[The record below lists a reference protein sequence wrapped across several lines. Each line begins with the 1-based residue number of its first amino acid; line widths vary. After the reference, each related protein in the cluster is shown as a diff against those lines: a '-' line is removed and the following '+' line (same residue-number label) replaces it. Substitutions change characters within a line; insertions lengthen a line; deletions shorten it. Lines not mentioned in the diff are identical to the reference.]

1 MKKRLVW
8 RGLLLG
14 MVLSGLGAA
23 QSQPPALNSPP
34 LNLTNALYLSKALT
48 YIQTHALYS
57 SRVDWPKTQA
67 EAQRLAQTTTTTAQL
82 YPFLR
87 EVIRELGDHH
97 SAFQTPTDEG
107 LLLNNLGKPDAGYL
121 AVATLDGLHRVS
133 SVFAGSRAAQAG
145 LRAGDLIVSYQNNG
159 SVSRHLTWRHSGER
173 TTHTATWPLQPN
185 TSPVPAV
192 GRALPNHLG
201 TLELYSNMP
210 WASPTLQIKYAA
222 QAQAQL
228 KSADQTARCG
238 WILDLRRDEGGNTG
252 AMMLAL
258 GPLLGDGS
266 VMTYWP
272 QRQAALSQ
280 QVIYKEGQVK
290 AVVAGRPRDLG
301 LIFALPHPVTLKVK
315 NPPVAVLQGSFT
327 ASAAEGLVVA
337 FHGRPL
343 TRFFGAATY
352 GVPTGNAGIR
362 LPDGA
367 SIRLTEGVSVDRQG
381 HQYEGPIAPDVVT
394 AEWSHFGEAGDPTL
408 IAATQW
414 LESQA
419 SCRAAR

>member
-1 MKKRLVW
+1 MIRRFVR
-8 RGLLLG
+8 RGLLWGLLG
-14 MVLSGLGAA
+14 CGVGAA
-23 QSQPPALNSPP
+23 QSQPPALNPPP
-34 LNLTNALYLSKALT
+34 LNLTSALYLSKALT

-67 EAQRLAQTTTTTAQL
+67 EARQLAQTTTATAQL

-87 EVIRELGDHH
+87 EVVRQLGDHH
-97 SAFQTPTDEG
+97 SAFQTPTDEER
-107 LLLNNLGKPDAGYL
+107 LFSNLSKPDAGYL
-121 AVATLDGLHRVS
+121 AVTTLDGLRRVYF
-133 SVFAGSRAAQAG
+133 VFAGSQAAKAG
-145 LRAGDLIVSYQNNG
+145 LQVGDLILSYQNNG
-159 SVSRHLTWRHSGER
+159 SVSRHLTWQRSGER
-173 TTHTATWPLQPN
+173 ATHTATWPLQPN
-185 TSPVPAV
+185 TAPLPAV

-201 TLELYSNMP
+201 MLALYSTLP
-210 WASPTLQIKYAA
+210 WTSPSLMTKYAA

-252 AMMLAL
+252 AMMLAV

-266 VMTYWP
+266 GMAYWP

-280 QVIYKEGQVK
+280 QVNYDQGRLN
-290 AVVAGRPRDLG
+290 ATVAGRPRDVG
-301 LIFALPHPVTLKVK
+301 FSLPHSITLKTK
-315 NPPVAVLQGSFT
+315 NPPVAVLQGSLT

-337 FHGRPL
+337 FRGRPL

-362 LPDGA
+362 LPDGVG
-367 SIRLTEGVSVDRQG
+367 IRLTEGVSVDRQG
-381 HQYEGPIAPDVVT
+381 HQYQGPIAPDVST
-394 AEWSHFGEAGDPTL
+394 PEWSHFGEADDPAM

-419 SCRAAR
+419 SCRAAK